1 MAEVSKFV
9 VVRSL
14 VGYMLRYTVKHVGLF
29 ALIPPLLL
37 TYVGALVN
45 LGLYV
50 IGKPLIDITQIYAD
64 GAQDFLI
71 VVYIVFVGAMTPL
84 MAFAAYMDRYRYWKN
99 PAQEN

>member
-1 MAEVSKFV
+1 MAKVSKFV

-14 VGYMLRYTVKHVGLF
+14 VTYMFCYTVKYVGLL
-29 ALIPPLLL
+29 AIIPPLLL

-50 IGKPLIDITQIYAD
+50 IGKPLIDFTQIYAD

-71 VVYIVFVGAMTPL
+71 VVYIVFIGAMPPL
-84 MAFAAYMDRYRYWKN
+84 MAFAAYMDRYRYWKI
-99 PAQEN
+99 PAQET